1 MRSAILRQR
10 LAFGVIGT
18 ALFFLAS
25 FASAATIT
33 GEVKGPDG
41 VPIKGAFVNAQ
52 NAKTRITV
60 SVLSDKDGRYHFE
73 NLPAGSYSLRIRAVG
88 YRGDPREG
96 VTLTADQ
103 KASFDWSLQPG
114 AVRWSDLSFYQ
125 GDTLL
130 PAGKAKDLLNRHC
143 FECHE
148 FQSRMAS
155 MHRDEEGWTQA
166 VNFMRTAMGYRLTA
180 FTDADAATVIP
191 YLNNVFGLDS
201 KVPSTVDAMPEYK
214 NLIHAPFADE
224 AMKIVYVTYEL
235 PGPNRMPFSAFLDKD
250 GIAWIPYFG
259 PANQIGRL
267 DPKTGE
273 VQEFRV
279 PFTGTAG
286 IHSAVPA
293 ADGSV
298 WLAEQGS
305 NRLGRWDPK
314 TRQITEF
321 QDDNPSGRPGS
332 KHTVRIDS
340 LGNVWTTGSPL
351 AKFDPKTGK
360 FTHFADVPSSYGVAL
375 GSDGTPW
382 FAEFSAE
389 GKIGKVDP
397 ETGKVTK
404 YAVPT
409 ANAWPR
415 RIQVD
420 DSGMVWFAEYGENPA
435 ELTKTG
441 KIARF
446 DPKTETFK
454 EYPLPGQSPSP
465 YAFDRD
471 KTGRLCYSNFH
482 EDVVG
487 CLDPKTGKVVEY
499 PMPFSENTMREF
511 FVDSQGRVWFG
522 TPTNNKVGYFYL
534 ASN

>member
-1 MRSAILRQR
+1 MR
-10 LAFGVIGT
+10 LAIPRRHLILA
-18 ALFFLAS
+18 ALGFVSLGIAPY
-25 FASAATIT
+25 APAATVS
-33 GEVKGPDG
+33 GVVKGPDG
-41 VPIKGAFVNAQ
+41 APFKGAFVNAQ

-60 SVLSDKDGRYHFE
+60 SVLSDKDGRYHIE
-73 NLPAGSYSLRIRAVG
+73 NLPAGNYSLRIRAVG
-88 YRGDPREG
+88 YRSDPRND
-96 VTLTADQ
+96 VSLTADQ
-103 KASFDWSLQPG
+103 KGLFDWSLQQG
-114 AVRWSDLSFYQ
+114 AVRWNELSFYQ
-125 GDTLL
+125 GDNLL
-130 PAGKAKDLLNRHC
+130 PAGKAKDLLNTHC

-155 MHRDEEGWTQA
+155 AHRDEEGWMQA
-166 VNFMRTAMGYRLTA
+166 VNYMRTAMGYRLTA

-191 YLNNVFGLDS
+191 YLSNVFGLDGS
-201 KVPSTVDAMPEYK
+201 VPATVDKMPEYK
-214 NLIHAPFADE
+214 NLVHAPFADE

-235 PGPNRMPFSAFLDKD
+235 PGPNRMPFSAFPDKD
-250 GIAWIPYFG
+250 GFAWIPYFG

-314 TRQITEF
+314 TREITEF
-321 QDDNPSGRPGS
+321 QDDNAGGRRGS
-332 KHTVRIDS
+332 KHTVRIDAH
-340 LGNVWTTGSPL
+340 GDVWSTGSPFT
-351 AKFDPKTGK
+351 KFDPKTGK
-360 FTHFADVPSSYGVAL
+360 FTHYADVPSSYGVAL
-375 GSDGTPW
+375 AKDGTAW
-382 FAEFSAE
+382 FAEFGSA

-404 YAVPT
+404 YTVPT
-409 ANAWPR
+409 ADAWPR
-415 RIQVD
+415 RIQVGD
-420 DSGMVWFAEYGENPA
+420 DGMVWFAEYGESPA
-435 ELTKTG
+435 TLTKTG

-446 DPKTETFK
+446 DPKTEKFQ

-471 KTGRLCYSNFH
+471 KDGRFCYSNFH

-487 CLDPKTGKVVEY
+487 CLDPKTGKTVEY

-511 FVDSQGRVWFG
+511 FTDSQGRVWFG
-522 TPTNNKVGYFYL
+522 TPANNKVGYFYL
-534 ASN
+534 SN

>member
-1 MRSAILRQR
+1 MRIAILCRN
-10 LAFGVIGT
+10 LALA
-18 ALFFLAS
+18 ALGFVFLGLAS
-25 FASAATIT
+25 YAPAATIS
-33 GEVKGPDG
+33 GVVKGPDG
-41 VPIKGAFVNAQ
+41 APFKGAFVNAQ

-60 SVLSDKDGRYHFE
+60 SVLSDKDGRYHIE

-88 YRGDPREG
+88 YRGDPRND
-96 VTLTADQ
+96 VSLTADQ
-103 KASFDWSLQPG
+103 KASFDWSVQQA
-114 AVRWSDLSFYQ
+114 AVRWNELSFYQ
-125 GDTLL
+125 GDNLL
-130 PAGKAKDLLNRHC
+130 PAGKGKELLNQQC

-148 FQSRMAS
+148 FQTRMAS

-166 VNFMRTAMGYRLTA
+166 VNLMRTAMGYRLTA
-180 FTDADAATVIP
+180 FTDADASVVIP

-201 KVPSTVDAMPEYK
+201 AVPATVDKMPEYK
-214 NLIHAPFADE
+214 NLVHAPFADE

-235 PGPNRMPFSAFLDKD
+235 PGPNRMPFSAFPDKD
-250 GIAWIPYFG
+250 GFAWIPYFG

-293 ADGSV
+293 VDGSV

-314 TRQITEF
+314 TREITEY
-321 QDDNPSGRPGS
+321 QDDSPSGRRGS
-332 KHTVRIDS
+332 KHTVRIDAQ
-340 LGNVWTTGSPL
+340 GDVWSTGSPL
-351 AKFDPKTGK
+351 TKFDLKTGK

-375 GSDGTPW
+375 AKDGTPW
-382 FAEFSAE
+382 FAEFSTT

-404 YAVPT
+404 YTVPT
-409 ANAWPR
+409 PDAWPR

-420 DSGMVWFAEYGENPA
+420 DDGVVWFAEYGESPA
-435 ELTKTG
+435 TLTKTG

-446 DPKTETFK
+446 DPKTEKFQ
-454 EYPLPGQSPSP
+454 EYTLPGQSPSP
-465 YAFDRD
+465 YAFDRAKD
-471 KTGRLCYSNFH
+471 GRYCYSNFH

-487 CLDPKTGKVVEY
+487 CLDPKTGKTVEY

-511 FVDSQGRVWFG
+511 YADSQGRVWFG
-522 TPTNNKVGYFYL
+522 TPANNKVGYFYL
-534 ASN
+534 SN